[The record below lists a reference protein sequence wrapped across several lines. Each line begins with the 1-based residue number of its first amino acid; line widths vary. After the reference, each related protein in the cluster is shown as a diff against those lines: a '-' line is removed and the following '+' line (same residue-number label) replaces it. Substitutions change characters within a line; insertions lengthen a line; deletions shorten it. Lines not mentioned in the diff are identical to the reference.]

1 MIGISTTWTLL
12 MVSSAA
18 KENLYVRKRWLLNIK
33 LLTLIN
39 LMDYPLHIGTISME
53 LSILYF
59 KGLPIKFL

>member
-18 KENLYVRKRWLLNIK
+18 KENLYVRKRWLLNIQ
-33 LLTLIN
+33 LLTLFIP
-39 LMDYPLHIGTISME
+39 MDYPMYIGKISMT
-53 LSILYF
+53 LFIMYF